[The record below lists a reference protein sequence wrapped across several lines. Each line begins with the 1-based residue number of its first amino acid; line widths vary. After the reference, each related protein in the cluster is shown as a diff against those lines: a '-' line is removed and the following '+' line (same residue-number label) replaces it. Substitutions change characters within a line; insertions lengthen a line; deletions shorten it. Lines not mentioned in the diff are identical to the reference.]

1 VTFRDGDGER
11 GSAVVE
17 FALVV
22 PLLLLVALALVQVAV
37 VGRDRV
43 LVEHA
48 ARTGARLAA
57 VDPDDHAVR
66 AAVASALPPLDAS
79 SATIAI
85 ERGGAFGDP
94 VRVRVSYDVPVA
106 MPLAGWL
113 LPSAIGVAAD
123 VTMRQEFG

>member
-1 VTFRDGDGER
+1 
-11 GSAVVE
+11 VVE

-43 LVEHA
+43 LVEHG
-48 ARTGARLAA
+48 ARTGARIAA
-57 VDPDDHAVR
+57 VDPDDEAVR
-66 AAVASALPPLDAS
+66 AAVVSAIAPLDAAA
-79 SATIAI
+79 ATIFV

-94 VRVRVSYDVPVA
+94 VRVDVSYEVPVA

-113 LPSAIGVAAD
+113 FPAGVVVAAG